1 MNNKKKHWKITN
13 RLIRLW
19 EILLDITSAIVYL
32 TITLFIHFTMWLISW
47 FKVEEEE

>member
-1 MNNKKKHWKITN
+1 MNNKKHWKITN

-19 EILLDITSAIVYL
+19 KRLLDITSVIVNL
-32 TITLFIHFTMWLISW
+32 TITLFIHFIIWLISW